1 MKKRLL
7 LSVILHACFFGAVS
21 NLQAQEN
28 DNSVLKSKEFE
39 EISFNQ
45 DADAGSTIHSNKI
58 SFSWHDPVTQLPKDF
73 YNFGQR
79 SLNVDNVPTIA
90 GLTALTGLLIAV
102 DHTTSN
108 VFIRNSKKYPLL
120 HEMNQSISF
129 LGDGRFHF
137 MMAGAFGAM
146 GFILDDQ
153 RVLRTALQIVEA
165 EIVTGLTVQVL
176 KRITGRESPQSASRP
191 RGVFRPFPNI
201 HEYSENET
209 KFYSFPSG
217 HVSTSM
223 AVLTVI
229 ADNFPEASWIKPV
242 GYSAIGLVAIS
253 LVGRGW
259 HWFSDYPLAI
269 ALGYTFGKVISNRNS
284 PFDETEKSNSGL
296 SIHPDFINGLGMAL
310 TYKF

>member
-7 LSVILHACFFGAVS
+7 LLIILYTCCIGANS
-21 NLQAQEN
+21 NVLAQEN
-28 DNSVLKSKEFE
+28 ENSISASKEFE
-39 EISFNQ
+39 STSFTTE
-45 DADAGSTIHSNKI
+45 ADAGSFNQSYKI
-58 SFSWHDPVTQLPKDF
+58 SFSWHDPVTQLPNDF
-73 YNFGQR
+73 YYFGQR

-108 VFIRNSKKYPLL
+108 VFIRNNKKYPML
-120 HEMNQSISF
+120 HEMNQSVSF
-129 LGDGRFHF
+129 MGDGKFHF

-165 EIVTGLTVQVL
+165 EVVTGLTVQVL
-176 KRITGRESPQSASRP
+176 KRISGRESPQSASRP
-191 RGVFRPFPNI
+191 QGVFRPFPNI
-201 HEYSENET
+201 EEYSKNET
-209 KFYSFPSG
+209 KYYSFPSG

-229 ADNFPEASWIKPV
+229 ADNFPESSWIKPV

-259 HWFSDYPLAI
+259 HWFSDYPLAV
-269 ALGYTFGKVISNRNS
+269 ALGYTFGKVISNRNN

-296 SIHPDFINGLGMAL
+296 SVNPDFINGLGLAF